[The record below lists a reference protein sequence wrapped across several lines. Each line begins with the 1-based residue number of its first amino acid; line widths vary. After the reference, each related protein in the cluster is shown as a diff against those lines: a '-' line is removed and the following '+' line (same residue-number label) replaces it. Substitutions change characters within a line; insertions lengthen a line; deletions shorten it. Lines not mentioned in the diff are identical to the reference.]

1 MALPSTT
8 DGGSGS
14 EASASAAGSAAVSIS
29 GPRGPE
35 TSAAAIDVGGWHQFP
50 RRALSETYDTP
61 SPRLPRVVQP
71 YRFFVYSGALNQ
83 SWLRHC
89 HGFNALERST
99 ATEKLG
105 EVRLYDALERH
116 RLRTHN
122 ASQATFFFTPLWE
135 YTSWALGRC
144 RGTTH
149 TQRMAAAAE
158 QLAASPYYQ
167 VSPSPS
173 PKPNPIPNPNP
184 NPNPSPNPNTT
195 SVTGVETTSGARPPR
210 RSMAP
215 SSTSGCSR

>member
-1 MALPSTT
+1 MVEVLSLQCPSSAPALARLEAPRARGRATWRPATALGARASRHQSHRIYTAF
-8 DGGSGS
+8 GHSG
-14 EASASAAGSAAVSIS
+14 
-29 GPRGPE
+29 
-35 TSAAAIDVGGWHQFP
+35 
-50 RRALSETYDTP
+50 
-61 SPRLPRVVQP
+61 
-71 YRFFVYSGALNQ
+71 
-83 SWLRHC
+83 
-89 HGFNALERST
+89 T

-105 EVRLYDALERH
+105 EVRLYDALVRH
-116 RLRTHN
+116 RRRTHD